1 MTTITLCERE
11 LADYMLR
18 MTGEKGSIA
27 LFSENGASFLEEHYT
42 IDVTGGRGSIR
53 ANRPRALLLGIYDF
67 LRRCGCRFLR
77 PGKTGEVIPRVPLE
91 SIDVHAEVS
100 PASRHRGITIE
111 GAVSLE
117 NVLDLIEW
125 APKAGFNSYFIQ
137 FRTAFEFFDR
147 WYSHAGNDLIPREPF
162 SEEDAARFVRLI
174 AEKVKERD
182 MIFHAVG
189 HGWTAACVGI
199 SADGWKGMDD
209 DLTDRQ
215 RGMLAEIGGKRGFF
229 NGIPLNTNLCYSD
242 PAVRERMAEEVVSYA
257 AAHPEVDVLHLWL
270 ADDSNNVCEC
280 AACAERRFSDWYV
293 MMLNE
298 IDRRLT
304 ALHIRTKICFLVYL
318 DLYWAPETEQIRNQ
332 DRFIMMFA
340 PIFRSYAKP
349 YDCSEAGE
357 PLRYVRNK
365 VVYPHTTAPYVRF
378 LRDWQAQFQG
388 DSFDFDYH
396 LMWDI
401 NRDLGGEII
410 AEVLYRD
417 IRALPVLGLN
427 GFMSCQIQRA
437 FYPNGLAFYVMGR
450 ALFDG
455 QIGYEALREEYY
467 RGAFGKH
474 APFAMRFY
482 ETLERTVPFS
492 YFKEETDGKT
502 ALPLLR
508 EAQAFLRKTLS
519 EFPADA
525 EDDTRRESLEIL
537 RFTAENALRTAE
549 VLILK
554 EEGAPAGQVQEAA
567 AARRRFFNE
576 NELRFQPYADGFY
589 VNMITDGFIDAKEV
603 GIYAE

>member
-1 MTTITLCERE
+1 
-11 LADYMLR
+11 
-18 MTGEKGSIA
+18 
-27 LFSENGASFLEEHYT
+27 
-42 IDVTGGRGSIR
+42 
-53 ANRPRALLLGIYDF
+53 
-67 LRRCGCRFLR
+67 
-77 PGKTGEVIPRVPLE
+77 
-91 SIDVHAEVS
+91 
-100 PASRHRGITIE
+100 
-111 GAVSLE
+111 
-117 NVLDLIEW
+117 
-125 APKAGFNSYFIQ
+125 
-137 FRTAFEFFDR
+137 
-147 WYSHAGNDLIPREPF
+147 
-162 SEEDAARFVRLI
+162 
-174 AEKVKERD
+174 
-182 MIFHAVG
+182 
-189 HGWTAACVGI
+189 
-199 SADGWKGMDD
+199 
-209 DLTDRQ
+209 
-215 RGMLAEIGGKRGFF
+215 MLAK
-229 NGIPLNTNLCYSD
+229 
-242 PAVRERMAEEVVSYA
+242 EVVDYA
-257 AAHPEVDVLHLWL
+257 KTHPDTDVLHFWL
-270 ADDSNNVCEC
+270 ADDFNNVCEC
-280 AACAERRFSDWYV
+280 EACSKKRLSDWYV
-293 MMLNE
+293 MILNE
-298 IDRRLT
+298 IDELLT
-304 ALHIRTKICFLVYL
+304 ESGLGVKIVFLVYME
-318 DLYWAPETEQIRNQ
+318 LYWAPLTEQIRNP
-332 DRFIMMFA
+332 DRFLLMFA
-340 PIFRSYAKP
+340 PIFRSYTLPFDVTGNWKTRPPMP
-349 YDCSEAGE
+349 YEK
-357 PLRYVRNK
+357 NK
-365 VVYPHTTAPYVRF
+365 MTYPSDAAEYLAF
-378 LRDWQAQFQG
+378 LEGWKKAFRG
-388 DSFDFDYH
+388 DGFDFDYH

-401 NRDLGGEII
+401 NRDFGGETI
-410 AEVLYRD
+410 AKVLFED
-417 IRALPVLGLN
+417 IRSLKKIGLN
-427 GFMSCQIQRA
+427 GFLSCQIQRA